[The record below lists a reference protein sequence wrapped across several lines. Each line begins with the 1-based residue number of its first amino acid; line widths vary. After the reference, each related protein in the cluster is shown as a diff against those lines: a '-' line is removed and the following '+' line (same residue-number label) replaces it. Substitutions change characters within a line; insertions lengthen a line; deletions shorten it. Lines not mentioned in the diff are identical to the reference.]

1 MSVSVR
7 DALRM
12 SALYLVLSVM
22 WLVLSD
28 QILSNLFD
36 DPAQLARWELINA
49 YAWMGCSAALI
60 FVSRWRLLNF
70 IGIGARLR
78 CEDRERLHQIDGAMP
93 RLNAIPRGCAYNP
106 RCESVFDRCHVDRPD
121 LLTAGATR
129 AACWLHDASTVL
141 TPGVAA

>member
-1 MSVSVR
+1 
-7 DALRM
+7 M

-70 IGIGARLR
+70 IGVGARLR
-78 CEDRERLHQIDGAMP
+78 REDRVLLLMHEVGDADAIRRAIDDALEPFPKRVALERPA
-93 RLNAIPRGCAYNP
+93 
-106 RCESVFDRCHVDRPD
+106 
-121 LLTAGATR
+121 
-129 AACWLHDASTVL
+129 
-141 TPGVAA
+141 